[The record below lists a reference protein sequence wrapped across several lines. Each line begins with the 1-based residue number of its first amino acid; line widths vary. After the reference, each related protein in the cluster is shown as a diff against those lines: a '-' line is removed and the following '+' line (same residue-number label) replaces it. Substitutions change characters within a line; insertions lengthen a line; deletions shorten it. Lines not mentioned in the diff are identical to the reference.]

1 MLKIFLT
8 RMYFLVDIY
17 HWEIFTGRWKN
28 SDKFSEVTDAYF
40 ENVENRKIF
49 VQNGMRCRIHIFFS
63 LVWFEPIFRFY
74 APQTSN
80 ETERGFKDD
89 FNKIKNIKEWSW
101 KCNIHKR
108 ERFCRKMG
116 SEQTLSEPKPSPTH
130 RPQMTFYMFRRLH
143 LLKKAFL
150 LLQSRLRRQ

>member
-1 MLKIFLT
+1 MLKIFST

-40 ENVENRKIF
+40 ENVENLKIF

-89 FNKIKNIKEWSW
+89 FNKIQKNGHESATFTKEKDFVEKWVPNKLCPSQ
-101 KCNIHKR
+101 NLHQHT
-108 ERFCRKMG
+108 G
-116 SEQTLSEPKPSPTH
+116 PKWP
-130 RPQMTFYMFRRLH
+130 FICLEDFIC
-143 LLKKAFL
+143 
-150 LLQSRLRRQ
+150 